1 MAVRVSL
8 HYGVPR
14 PLRRRAGCAE
24 RPPQPEDHARC
35 RRVLSVRFVSISSS
49 CGHKG
54 NGRDCSSAKSG
65 TEHCA
70 VQEQPTQPVRC
81 GRAALARSHV
91 RPFSLCSRIDLLHRL
106 PVVALR
112 LRLRSRFLLP
122 SLQNVELTLA
132 SRQHYF
138 MICCFQTDLQASAGT
153 GDAAVA
159 VQVRQVHMHAAASFE

>member
-1 MAVRVSL
+1 MQESAQRSFRFNRLKLRSYRQWTGLQQRQVRYSAL
-8 HYGVPR
+8 CSTRTQHK
-14 PLRRRAGCAE
+14 
-24 RPPQPEDHARC
+24 HAR
-35 RRVLSVRFVSISSS
+35 R
-49 CGHKG
+49 
-54 NGRDCSSAKSG
+54 
-65 TEHCA
+65 E
-70 VQEQPTQPVRC
+70 
-81 GRAALARSHV
+81 RAALARSHA
-91 RPFSLCSRIDLLHRL
+91 RPFSLRIRIDLLHRL

-159 VQVRQVHMHAAASFE
+159 LQVRQVHMHAAASFELSHVCI

>member
-1 MAVRVSL
+1 MAVRISL

-24 RPPQPEDHARC
+24 RPTQTEDHARC
-35 RRVLSVRFVSISSS
+35 RRVLSVRFVSIGSSY
-49 CGHKG
+49 GHTD

-65 TEHCA
+65 TAHCA
-70 VQEQPTQPVRC
+70 VQEHKHARRE
-81 GRAALARSHV
+81 RAALARSHA
-91 RPFSLCSRIDLLHRL
+91 RPFSLRIRIDLLHRL

-159 VQVRQVHMHAAASFE
+159 LQVRQVHMHAAASFE